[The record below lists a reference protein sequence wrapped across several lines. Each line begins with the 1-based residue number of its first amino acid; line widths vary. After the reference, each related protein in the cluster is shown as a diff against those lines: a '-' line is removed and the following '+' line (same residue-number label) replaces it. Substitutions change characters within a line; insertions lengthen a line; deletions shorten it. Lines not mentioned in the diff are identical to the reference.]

1 MIRTKSRE
9 NISYWLLSIIFALV
23 FCIELIPQGNK
34 GDGILILKNGVVAKS
49 IPSKPYFTS
58 NQTICWNAFDFENDI
73 VEIRHNGG
81 DDGVSIHVN
90 LIHEGVSTKLL
101 FGSNA
106 DIDWITLDSGPIR
119 SSPDASDGL
128 YCQVAKEAA
137 HAIKIQNGKIIES
150 ECKPDI
156 ISEYYK

>member
-23 FCIELIPQGNK
+23 FCIELIPQGNE

-49 IPSKPYFTS
+49 ISSKPYFTS
-58 NQTICWNAFDFENDI
+58 TVTICWNAFDFENDV

-81 DDGVSIHVN
+81 EDGVSIHVN
-90 LIHEGVSTKLL
+90 LIYEGVSTKLL

-106 DIDWITLDSGPIR
+106 NIDWITLDSGPIS
-119 SSPDASDGL
+119 SSPKASDGL
-128 YCQVAKEAA
+128 YCQAAKEAA
-137 HAIKIQNGKIIES
+137 YAIKIQNGKIIES

-156 ISEYYK
+156 TSEYYK